1 MSGSLTAAV
10 ETRSFE
16 WPSDARLL
24 GAKFMR
30 NSVLAVRRGPE
41 SEGTDNICSN
51 SYPQLSNLIAEMRAQ
66 DVII

>member
-1 MSGSLTAAV
+1 MH
-10 ETRSFE
+10 
-16 WPSDARLL
+16 D
-24 GAKFMR
+24 
-30 NSVLAVRRGPE
+30 SVLAVRRGPE